1 MIEVEAYC
9 STLLDGDPRMTGS
22 VSSQWCHRR
31 WRLCL
36 ALAALAG
43 VLAVAGCSSSPPPK
57 VPAPEPVTL
66 RLGYVTELA
75 DAPALAGLQMGFI
88 GSGAGDLTVDAVP
101 FTSPVAEARAMARG
115 QLDAAYLDPVL
126 AVAVWESAGDG
137 GIKVIAG
144 SASGGTE
151 LVVKKGITVATQLAG
166 QRVAAPAGTAGQA
179 ALDWWLRQNGID
191 ADSPGDVTMT
201 GAYLAHAISHGQLAA
216 AWEPAPLDAQMAAA
230 GGQVLLNEASLWP
243 GGEFATAV
251 LAVTSKFLA
260 AHPAQVTGLLRGDL
274 EAVRYLDTDPSPAH
288 VAAAKQLT
296 EAARTALPAAVLTA
310 GFTQLQFTVNPL
322 AATMFAEAQHAAA
335 AAMVQPVPSLRV
347 LAGLF
352 DLGPLNQLLK
362 AARQPLVN
370 L

>member
-1 MIEVEAYC
+1 MMEVEAYC

-22 VSSQWCHRR
+22 VSSRWSYRR
-31 WRLCL
+31 WRPRL

-43 VLAVAGCSSSPPPK
+43 VLAVAGCSSPPPK
-57 VPAPEPVTL
+57 VRPPEPVTL

-88 GSGAGDLTVDAVP
+88 GSGAGDVNVDAVP
-101 FTSPVAEARAMARG
+101 FTSPVAEAQALARG
-115 QLDAAYLDPVL
+115 KLDAAYIDPVL

-137 GIKVIAG
+137 GIRVIAG

-151 LVVKKGITVATQLAG
+151 LVAKKGITSAAQLAG
-166 QRVAAPAGTAGQA
+166 QRVAAPAGTAGEA
-179 ALDWWLRQNGID
+179 ALDWWLQQNGIG

-201 GAYLAHAISHGQLAA
+201 GTYLAHAISHGQLAA
-216 AWEPAPLDAQMAAA
+216 AWEPAPLDAQMTAA
-230 GGQVLLNEASLWP
+230 GGQVLVNEASLWP

-260 AHPAQVTGLLRGDL
+260 AHPTQVTGLLQGDM

-288 VAAAKQLT
+288 AAAAKQLT

-335 AAMVQPVPSLRV
+335 AAMVRPVPSLRAM
-347 LAGLF
+347 AGLF
-352 DLGPLNQLLK
+352 DLSPLNQLLK